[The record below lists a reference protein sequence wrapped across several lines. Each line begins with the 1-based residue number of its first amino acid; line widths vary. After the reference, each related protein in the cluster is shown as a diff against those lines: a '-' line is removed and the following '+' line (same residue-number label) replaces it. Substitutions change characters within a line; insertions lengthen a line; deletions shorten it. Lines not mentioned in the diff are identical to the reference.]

1 MTNKLHE
8 YLCIPGIMC
17 VIANGYIVWTVG
29 SGCEEASTQT

>member
-8 YLCIPGIMC
+8 QLCIPGIMC
-17 VIANGYIVWTVG
+17 DVANGYIGGTVD